1 MSVSWGL
8 SSSCTLSAHPHFSP
22 SVLDCSPI
30 LSSFQVILLEH
41 IIMCR
46 LVTGHKATA
55 LQEVMPPEATHT
67 DGKTG
72 SLPRLRSRHMGE
84 CKFAQCVSTEYP
96 GLFHYNLLVHDPDRH
111 N

>member
-1 MSVSWGL
+1 MWWERMVLGEAGGCQPPEGRAWGRSLLGDSL
-8 SSSCTLSAHPHFSP
+8 STHPTPHPLP

-55 LQEVMPPEATHT
+55 LQEVRPPGGTPPQG
-67 DGKTG
+67 GKATG
-72 SLPRLRSRHMGE
+72 SGWLQLARSWGSSRGRL
-84 CKFAQCVSTEYP
+84 
-96 GLFHYNLLVHDPDRH
+96 
-111 N
+111 